1 MLTKILLVLYIV
13 KKLKI
18 FWIKTIKIT
27 KQSHVYNG
35 YTSNY
40 NADIFNSL
48 NPELKLTD
56 TESTIKNELIDLLSE
71 LRGFQFVTILVLEF
85 KKIESDDETKYTIF
99 YSNSKSETISSE
111 SDIDDVFEWIY
122 TTVVSNIQKSLRK
135 GSSWIIDSVIDHITF
150 ISRRHLLALS
160 SLSSYIKLPKVL
172 NHPKKIWLMF
182 KILMIMNALNG
193 V

>member
-71 LRGFQFVTILVLEF
+71 LRGFQFVKILVLEF

-111 SDIDDVFEWIY
+111 SDIDDVFE
-122 TTVVSNIQKSLRK
+122 
-135 GSSWIIDSVIDHITF
+135 
-150 ISRRHLLALS
+150 
-160 SLSSYIKLPKVL
+160 
-172 NHPKKIWLMF
+172 
-182 KILMIMNALNG
+182 
-193 V
+193 

>member
-40 NADIFNSL
+40 NADILNSL

-56 TESTIKNELIDLLSE
+56 TESKIKNELIDLLSE

-122 TTVVSNIQKSLRK
+122 TTVVSSIQKSLRK
-135 GSSWIIDSVIDHITF
+135 DSSWIIDSVIDNITF